1 LRMKEI
7 FRMWTH
13 TQMITG
19 FIVAAGLYAALLFV
33 FAQVPLWIIPG
44 VTAVRPGNAIP
55 PFTSMIFGPAAA
67 WGSAVG
73 NLIGFDILGGA
84 LTIGSIGG
92 FIGNFFLGLVPYK
105 IWQRVFREE
114 PHCRTASSLIKFEFV
129 ILVHSG
135 VVALII
141 PFWTELVGFIPFTP
155 LAFIIFFNELISAG
169 IIAPILMA
177 LVYPRAKRAGWL
189 WTDVM
194 KGYPYTPT
202 EVKSYHRLGT
212 ALIFLSGVVGL
223 WITILVGL
231 GVGQGLDIGAFFGG
245 AFGFGGAPLLATGGV
260 FLLIFL
266 IGMGLLAKE

>member
-1 LRMKEI
+1 MREL
-7 FRMWTH
+7 FSMWRY
-13 TQMITG
+13 TQMITA
-19 FIVAAGLYAALLFV
+19 FVVSAGLYAALLFV
-33 FAQVPLWIIPG
+33 FAALPIWIIPG

-55 PFTSMIFGPAAA
+55 PFTSLIFGPAAA

-105 IWQRVFREE
+105 IWHRVFREE
-114 PHCRTASSLIKFEFV
+114 PHCRTLSSLLKYEFV

-141 PFWTELVGFIPFTP
+141 PYWTELVGFLPFTF

-169 IIAPILMA
+169 IIAPVLMA
-177 LVYPRAKRAGWL
+177 LVYPRAKRVGWL

-194 KGYPYTPT
+194 KGYQYTPT
-202 EVKSYHRLGT
+202 QVKSHHKLGT
-212 ALIFLSGVVGL
+212 LLVFIAGVVGV
-223 WITILVGL
+223 WVTMFVGVGL
-231 GVGQGLDIGAFFGG
+231 GQPLMQFAPVFA
-245 AFGFGGAPLLATGGV
+245 GAPLLTVGGV
-260 FLLIFL
+260 FILIFA
-266 IGMGLLAKE
+266 IGMALLSKD

>member
-1 LRMKEI
+1 VKEL
-7 FRMWTH
+7 FRMWAN
-13 TQMITG
+13 TQMITA
-19 FIVAAGLYAALLFV
+19 FIVSAGLYAALLFV
-33 FAQVPLWIIPG
+33 FATLPIWIIPG

-55 PFTSMIFGPAAA
+55 PFTSLLFGPAAA

-105 IWQRVFREE
+105 IWHRLFKEE
-114 PHCRTASSLIKFEFV
+114 PHCRTASSLAKYEFV
-129 ILVHSG
+129 VLTHAG

-141 PFWTELVGFIPFTP
+141 PYWTELVGFVPFTP
-155 LAFIIFFNELISAG
+155 LAFIIFFNELISAA

-194 KGYPYTPT
+194 KGYQYTPS
-202 EVKSYHRLGT
+202 EVKGHHRLGVG
-212 ALIFLSGVVGL
+212 LVFVGGVVGV
-223 WITILVGL
+223 WVTILAGL
-231 GVGQGLDIGAFFGG
+231 GLGQALFFGPAVGFAG
-245 AFGFGGAPLLATGGV
+245 ASLLTVGGV
-260 FLLIFL
+260 FILIFAV
-266 IGMGLLAKE
+266 GMALLARY